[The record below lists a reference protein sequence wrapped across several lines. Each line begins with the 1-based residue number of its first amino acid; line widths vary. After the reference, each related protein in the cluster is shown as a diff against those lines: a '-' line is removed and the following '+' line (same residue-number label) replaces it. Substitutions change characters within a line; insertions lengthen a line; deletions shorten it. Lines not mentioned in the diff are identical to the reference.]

1 MKKINKKEKN
11 NNNILSIILILIIFG
26 IGGYFL
32 YKEYEEVKKNRE
44 FFNQI
49 KGVAKVEEYTI
60 YGTHLNIKGSL
71 IVENDVTT
79 ISLVLKK
86 FTDEKEYPLFYNKDG
101 NNIDFYLSSYINDGL
116 NLEEITDINHYIFVK
131 VTNNDEIM
139 YYSLEN
145 KTNYDNLEYYTITND
160 SKNYKISLKI
170 DYFKLKNREIPY
182 FKLTTKSTV
191 LNDEIYDIV
200 IDPGHGG
207 NDSGALSLDNKYH
220 EADIVLDVAKE
231 LKISLEKL
239 GLKVKLTREKN
250 ETLASYGNEGR
261 AVIPNKAK
269 AKLLL
274 SLHLNSSEYKV
285 IKGGVEVYMPAK
297 TNATFAKTIA
307 DNIVVIANTN
317 YSINKTDKVGDG
329 IYVRTFTPEDIK
341 EANEYA
347 NKNGYEPYNIN
358 TSTPALYMLR
368 ETGGIMT
375 NAYIDGRN
383 KNYDK
388 NPYYNSNIAVE
399 SYLIELGFINYQ
411 ADLNNIL
418 NNSSLY
424 VEAITKS
431 IQEYY
436 NL

>member
-1 MKKINKKEKN
+1 MKKNKKEKKT
-11 NNNILSIILILIIFG
+11 NNILSIIFMLIIFG

-32 YKEYEEVKKNRE
+32 YKEYDEVKKNRE
-44 FFNQI
+44 FFNKI

-60 YGTHLNIKGSL
+60 YGTHLNIKGNL
-71 IVENDVTT
+71 IVENDVTK

-86 FTDEKEYPLFYNKDG
+86 LTDEKEYPLLYNKDG
-101 NNIDFYLSSYINDGL
+101 NNIDFSLSSYINEGL
-116 NLEEITDINHYIFVK
+116 NLEEITDMNHYIFVK

-160 SKNYKISLKI
+160 SKNYKIKLKI
-170 DYFKLKNREIPY
+170 DYFKLKNKEIPY
-182 FKLTTKSTV
+182 FKLTSKQIV
-191 LNDEIYDIV
+191 LDEETYDIV

-231 LKISLEKL
+231 LKKSLEQI
-239 GLKVKLTREKN
+239 GLKIKLTRETN
-250 ETLASYGNEGR
+250 DTLASYGNNGR

-274 SLHLNSSEYKV
+274 SIHLNSSEYK
-285 IKGGVEVYMPAK
+285 ITKGGVEVYMPAN
-297 TNATFAKTIA
+297 TNATFAKKIA
-307 DNIVVIANTN
+307 DNIVFMANTN
-317 YSINKTDKVGDG
+317 YSSNETDKVDDG
-329 IYVRTFTPEDIK
+329 VYVRTFTPEDIK

-347 NKNGYEPYNIN
+347 NKNGYEPYNIT